1 MQIDIVQAAAA
12 FLIAQI
18 FGAVILVAVLK
29 ADSRWIKRMVEDHET
44 RLRRIEVRQ
53 PRLPP
58 TEFDSLGV

>member
-1 MQIDIVQAAAA
+1 MTDVVQVAAG

-29 ADSRWIKRMVEDHET
+29 ADSRWIKRMLQDHET
-44 RLRRIEVRQ
+44 RLRRIELRQ
-53 PRLPP
+53 PRLPA